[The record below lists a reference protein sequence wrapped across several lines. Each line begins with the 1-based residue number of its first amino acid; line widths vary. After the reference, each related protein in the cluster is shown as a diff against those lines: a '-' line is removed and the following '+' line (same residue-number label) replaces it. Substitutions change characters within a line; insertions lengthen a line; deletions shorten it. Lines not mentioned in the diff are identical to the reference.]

1 MRSAITLRKRSC
13 EKRYCP
19 RDYLTVNPVSTKLQM
34 AMFPPKSDW
43 LPPEHPFP
51 DILDAEE
58 IAIDVE
64 TRDPHLKE
72 RGPGWPTGN
81 GEVVGY
87 AIAVPGWKGYFP
99 VNHVGGGNL
108 DRRILNK
115 WLKKVFESPADKIMH
130 NAQYDLGWIRAM
142 GFEVKGKVI
151 DTMMTAALIDEN
163 RFSYSLNALCYEYLG
178 KTKSEKTLVEAA
190 REFGVDPK
198 GEMYKLPAMYVGP
211 YAEVDAE
218 ITLELWHYFKTLLNR
233 EELWEIW
240 ELETALLPCL
250 VEMTMNGIKVDLDR
264 AERTKQELI
273 KREKG
278 ALKKL
283 KDLTGIKVE
292 IWAAA
297 SIAKAFDKAGLTYPK
312 TEKGSPSFTKN
323 FLNEHSS
330 ELAKLIVEARD
341 LNKMQGTFIDSIL
354 RYVHKERIHSHIN
367 QVRSDDG
374 GTVSGRISMNN
385 PNLQQIPARHP
396 ELGPMIRSLFL
407 PDKKYWCS
415 IDFSQQE
422 PRILTHYAKIYG
434 DYQNVPMPGA
444 PEFVTEYTENPDADF
459 HSMVAEMADIP
470 RKQAKTL
477 NLGLMYGMGVKK
489 MCVEL
494 GMDEDAAKSLIDQY
508 HSRVPFVKML
518 TKGVQKK
525 LDDPRSSG
533 SIRSLKGR
541 KCRFDLWEP
550 ATFEMHKALPRE
562 EAIAAHGPTT
572 RLKRAYTYRA
582 LNRLVQASAADQV
595 KASMLAVYQA
605 GYTPMLQVHDELAF
619 SVDTLEE
626 AKKLEEIMINAI
638 ELVVPSKC
646 DIELGPSWGEAK
658 EIK

>member
-1 MRSAITLRKRSC
+1 
-13 EKRYCP
+13 
-19 RDYLTVNPVSTKLQM
+19 
-34 AMFPPKSDW
+34 
-43 LPPEHPFP
+43 
-51 DILDAEE
+51 
-58 IAIDVE
+58 
-64 TRDPHLKE
+64 
-72 RGPGWPTGN
+72 
-81 GEVVGY
+81 
-87 AIAVPGWKGYFP
+87 
-99 VNHVGGGNL
+99 
-108 DRRILNK
+108 
-115 WLKKVFESPADKIMH
+115 
-130 NAQYDLGWIRAM
+130 
-142 GFEVKGKVI
+142 
-151 DTMMTAALIDEN
+151 
-163 RFSYSLNALCYEYLG
+163 
-178 KTKSEKTLVEAA
+178 
-190 REFGVDPK
+190 
-198 GEMYKLPAMYVGP
+198 
-211 YAEVDAE
+211 
-218 ITLELWHYFKTLLNR
+218 
-233 EELWEIW
+233 
-240 ELETALLPCL
+240 
-250 VEMTMNGIKVDLDR
+250 
-264 AERTKQELI
+264 
-273 KREKG
+273 
-278 ALKKL
+278 
-283 KDLTGIKVE
+283 
-292 IWAAA
+292 
-297 SIAKAFDKAGLTYPK
+297 
-312 TEKGSPSFTKN
+312 
-323 FLNEHSS
+323 
-330 ELAKLIVEARD
+330 
-341 LNKMQGTFIDSIL
+341 
-354 RYVHKERIHSHIN
+354 VHKERIHSHIN

-444 PEFVTEYTENPDADF
+444 PEFVKEYTENPDADF

-494 GMDEDAAKSLIDQY
+494 GMDEESAKSLIDQY

-572 RLKRAYTYRA
+572 RLKRAFTYRA

-595 KASMLAVYQA
+595 KAAMLAVYQA

-626 AKKLEEIMINAI
+626 AKKLEQIMINAI

-646 DIELGPSWGEAK
+646 DIDLGPSWGEAK
-658 EIK
+658 EVK

>member
-1 MRSAITLRKRSC
+1 VRSAITLKKQSC

-130 NAQYDLGWIRAM
+130 NAQYDLGWIKAM
-142 GFEVKGKVI
+142 GFEVKGKII

-297 SIAKAFDKAGLTYPK
+297 SIAKAFDNAGLTYPQ

-422 PRILTHYAKIYG
+422 PRILTHYAKVYG

-459 HSMVAEMADIP
+459 HSLVAEMADIP

>member
-1 MRSAITLRKRSC
+1 
-13 EKRYCP
+13 
-19 RDYLTVNPVSTKLQM
+19 M

-142 GFEVKGKVI
+142 GFEVKGKII

>member
-1 MRSAITLRKRSC
+1 
-13 EKRYCP
+13 
-19 RDYLTVNPVSTKLQM
+19 M

>member
-1 MRSAITLRKRSC
+1 MRSAITSRKRSC

-130 NAQYDLGWIRAM
+130 NAQYDLGWIKAM
-142 GFEVKGKVI
+142 GFEVKGKII

-297 SIAKAFDKAGLTYPK
+297 SIAKAFDNAGLTYPK

>member
-1 MRSAITLRKRSC
+1 MSSG
-13 EKRYCP
+13 
-19 RDYLTVNPVSTKLQM
+19 KLQM

-51 DILDAEE
+51 DLTDAKE

-64 TRDPHLKE
+64 TRDPDLKQ
-72 RGPGWPTGN
+72 RGPGWPTAN

-99 VNHVGGGNL
+99 VAHAGGGNL
-108 DRRILNK
+108 DTRILNK
-115 WLKKVFESPADKIMH
+115 WLKRVFECPADKIMH
-130 NAQYDLGWIRAM
+130 NAQYDLGWIQAM
-142 GFEVKGKVI
+142 GFEVKGRII

-190 REFGVDPK
+190 QEFGIDPK
-198 GEMYKLPAMYVGP
+198 GQMYLLPAMYVGP

-218 ITLELWHYFKTLLNR
+218 ITLELWHHFKTILN
-233 EELWEIW
+233 EQDLWQIW
-240 ELETALLPCL
+240 ELETSLMPCW
-250 VEMTMNGIKVDLDR
+250 VDMTMRGIRIDTDKAQQIKRDL
-264 AERTKQELI
+264 Q
-273 KREKG
+273 KREK
-278 ALKKL
+278 AAYKKL
-283 KDLTGIKVE
+283 ESIAGQPVE

-297 SIAKAFDKAGLTYPK
+297 SIARAFDSAGLAYPK
-312 TEKGSPSFTKN
+312 TDKGHPSVTKS
-323 FLNEHSS
+323 FLADHPS

-341 LNKMQGTFIDSIL
+341 LNKMVGTFIDSIL
-354 RYVHKERIHSHIN
+354 RYVKDGRIHSHIN
-367 QVRSDDG
+367 AVRSDDG
-374 GTVSGRISMNN
+374 GTVSGRISMNH
-385 PNLQQIPARHP
+385 PNLQQLPARHP
-396 ELGPMIRSLFL
+396 ELGPLIRSLFL

-422 PRILTHYAKIYG
+422 PRILTHYAKVYG
-434 DYQNVPMPGA
+434 DAKGKPMKGA
-444 PEFVTEYTENPDADF
+444 AEFVEEYQSNPDADF
-459 HSMVAEMADIP
+459 HSLVATLAQIP
-470 RKQAKTL
+470 RKQAKVL

-489 MCVEL
+489 LCVEL
-494 GMDEDAAKSLIDQY
+494 GMEEKAAKSIIDQY
-508 HSRVPFVKML
+508 HERVPFVKML

-525 LDDPRSSG
+525 LEDPRSSG

-550 ATFEMHKALPRE
+550 DTFEMHKALPRR
-562 EAIAAHGPTT
+562 EAINEYGPTT
-572 RLKRAYTYRA
+572 KLRRAYTYRA

-595 KASMLAVYQA
+595 KAAMAAVYEA
-605 GYTPMLQVHDELAF
+605 GDIPLVQVHDELAF

-626 AKKLEEIMINAI
+626 ARYLEKLMIEAI

-658 EIK
+658 EI

>member
-1 MRSAITLRKRSC
+1 MRSAITLKKRSC

-51 DILDAEE
+51 DILEAEE

-115 WLKKVFESPADKIMH
+115 WLKRVFESPADKIMH
-130 NAQYDLGWIRAM
+130 NAQYDLGWIKAM
-142 GFEVKGKVI
+142 GFEVKGKII

-297 SIAKAFDKAGLTYPK
+297 SIAKAFDNAGLTYPK